1 MKLDAPTSFTI
12 RPATPRDVTV
22 LLELIQALAVFEHL
36 EHQFEATPERLEA
49 ALFGERPCAEA
60 VLVEVNGTPAG
71 FALFFSNFSTF
82 LARPGLHLED
92 LFVKPEYRGR
102 GLGRALLRHLA
113 QLALVRGCGR
123 FEWTV
128 LDWNTS
134 AIEFYRANGA
144 QVLSDWRICR
154 VESAGL
160 NRLAHP

>member
-1 MKLDAPTSFTI
+1 MKLDASTAFSI
-12 RPATPRDVTV
+12 RAATPRDVVV
-22 LLELIQALAVFEHL
+22 LLELIRALAVFEHL
-36 EHQFEATPERLEA
+36 EHQFEATPELLEA

-60 VLVEVNGTPAG
+60 VLAEVDEKPAG

-92 LFVKPEYRGR
+92 LFIKPEYRGR
-102 GLGRALLRHLA
+102 GLGQALLRHLA
-113 QLALVRGCGR
+113 QLALARGCGR

-144 QVLSDWRICR
+144 QVLPDWRICR
-154 VESAGL
+154 VDGAAL
-160 NRLAHP
+160 KRLAHP